1 MENPDLR
8 SKKGGAIVPWLLV
21 CALLGLGGFGYWY
34 GHRPI
39 ADELQKKEVELA
51 KAQGELTHLQTAANS
66 AKADLDK
73 AQDDLKQAK
82 ADLQQSAQQKDAD
95 AKLLEELK
103 KQAGGGEVQ
112 GANGQITVTMVDKVL
127 FKSGEAE
134 LSPEGEK
141 VLMGLGGVLKNA
153 DKLVEVA
160 GHADNQPVKSEVREL
175 YPTNWELSASRAT
188 NVCRYLQE
196 VVGINPRRLKAAEY
210 SSYRPVASNA
220 SEKGRAKNRR
230 IEILLLPNRIKT
242 VKGDFSDEVAE
253 KAPPPGKHVK
263 GPTEKDRLKAM
274 TALKQQKA
282 APTKTAKND
291 KKHH

>member
-1 MENPDLR
+1 MENNDLR
-8 SKKGGAIVPWLLV
+8 PKKGGAIVPWLLV

-39 ADELQKKEVELA
+39 AEELQKKEVELA
-51 KAQGELTHLQTAANS
+51 KAQGELTHAQTAANA
-66 AKADLDK
+66 AKSDLDK
-73 AQDDLKQAK
+73 AQDELKQARS
-82 ADLQQSAQQKDAD
+82 DLQQSAQQKDAD
-95 AKLLEELK
+95 AKLLYELK
-103 KQAGGGEVQ
+103 KQGGGADVQ
-112 GANGQITVTMVDKVL
+112 GQNGQITVTMVDKVL

-134 LSPEGEK
+134 LSPEGEQ
-141 VLMGLGGVLKNA
+141 VLMRLGGVLKGA
-153 DKLVEVA
+153 DKMVEVA
-160 GHADNQPVKSEVREL
+160 GHADNQAVKSEVREL

-188 NVCRYLQE
+188 NVVRYLQE

-210 SSYRPVASNA
+210 GSYRPVASNA

-230 IEILLLPNRIKT
+230 IEILLLPNKIKT
-242 VKGDFSDEVAE
+242 VKGDFSDELAD

-274 TALKQQKA
+274 MAMKQKA
-282 APTKTAKND
+282 APTKTARND